1 MPTYVLYDPSEGS
14 HVDATTLIT
23 GARSIYEGDFDDDGT
38 SGDDVVDG
46 GVGNIFGLGGT
57 DGTELAIGKSNP
69 GTSPSADKYLHTLF
83 KITLPEGPKTTASSA
98 VIQDSNTKIKNY

>member
-57 DGTELAIGKSNP
+57 DGTELAIGK
-69 GTSPSADKYLHTLF
+69 
-83 KITLPEGPKTTASSA
+83 
-98 VIQDSNTKIKNY
+98 VIQEHRQVQINIYILYLK